1 MNTTPKKTAAAPKTN
16 RPIVDAFKAIEIAD
30 SKNLSARAKSFTLLR
45 EADATIETLGAKG
58 DHFADLK
65 EGVALGWQG
74 AAFWATFDATSD
86 GKASIMGKIVD
97 RFGAATS
104 ERREKNDWARDLSG
118 KVSKVR
124 KAYVAW
130 LEDVTAAE
138 KAAADATAAADA
150 AKAAIKAAASAKS
163 AGDDKVSEDAA
174 ILAVAK
180 AESAAAIAAMAAASA
195 GSGTRNRK
203 TMKERVL
210 DNVTALRNAVEKD
223 KTNSDKS
230 DGTLQGSQHVELIN
244 AFDVV
249 LELLGKTVNK

>member
-1 MNTTPKKTAAAPKTN
+1 MTTTPKKTAAAPKTN

-74 AAFWATFDATSD
+74 AAFWSTFDATSD

-180 AESAAAIAAMAAASA
+180 AESAAAAAAAAAA
-195 GSGTRNRK
+195 GSGTRNKK
-203 TMKERVL
+203 TIKTRVL
-210 DNVTALRNAVEKD
+210 DNIMALRNAVEKD
-223 KTNSDKS
+223 KISDKS
-230 DGTLQGSQHVELIN
+230 DGTLQGAQHVELIN
-244 AFDVV
+244 GFDHV
-249 LELLGKTVNK
+249 LGLLGQTVKK